1 MTQQQKTLQ
10 KPLSGVR
17 VLDIASFIAAPFA
30 ATIMSEFGAEV
41 IKIEQPGQGDPWRRY
56 GTKTALDDCTLAW
69 LTEARN
75 KRSITLNFR
84 DPRGAELFKELVRNA
99 DVVCENFRPGTLEK
113 WGLGWDVLKEIN
125 PGLVMLRV
133 SGYGQTGP
141 YKDRPGFARIAHA
154 YGGLTYLSGLP
165 GETPVTP
172 GSTSLGDYMTG
183 MYGCIGIMMAL
194 RHRDATGQGQMVDCA
209 LYESIF
215 RALDEIAPRYAVD
228 GFVREAEGTGTVNA
242 CPHGHFPAGDGK
254 FLAIA
259 CTTDKMFE
267 RLTVAMQRPDLLERF
282 GKQAVRLEGRKI
294 VLAEVE
300 AWTKSMPRDEVIA
313 VCTAKDVPAGAIN
326 SIANIFADPH
336 FKARG
341 TLISVDVP
349 GVGPVVV
356 PAALPRLSETPG
368 SVDTLGPTLGEAND
382 MVYGEWLG
390 LSDAEQEQLSK
401 DGVI

>member
-1 MTQQQKTLQ
+1 MTDTP

-30 ATIMSEFGAEV
+30 ASIMSEFGAEV
-41 IKIEQPGQGDPWRRY
+41 IKVEQPGGGDPWRRY
-56 GTKTALDDCTLAW
+56 GTKTALEDCSLAW

-75 KRSITLNFR
+75 KRSITLNLR
-84 DPRGAELFKELVRNA
+84 EVAGSEIFKKLTKDA
-99 DVVCENFRPGTLEK
+99 DVICENFRPGTLEK

-125 PGLVMLRV
+125 PKLVMLRV

-154 YGGLTYLSGLP
+154 YGGLTYLSGIP
-165 GETPVTP
+165 GEIPVTP

-183 MYGCIGIMMAL
+183 MYGCIGVMMAL

-215 RALDEIAPRYAVD
+215 RALDEIAPRYQVD
-228 GFVREAEGTGTVNA
+228 GFVRQPEGTGTVNA
-242 CPHGHFPAGDGK
+242 CPHGHFPAGDEK

-267 RLTVAMQRPDLLERF
+267 RLTVAMQRPDLTERF
-282 GKQAVRLEGRKI
+282 GKQAKRLAGREI

-300 AWTKSMPRDEVIA
+300 AWTKSMTCDEVIE
-313 VCTAKDVPAGAIN
+313 VCTANGVPAGAIN
-326 SIANIFADPH
+326 SIEDIFNDPH
-336 FKARG
+336 FKERG
-341 TLISVDVP
+341 TMTSVNVP
-349 GVGPVVV
+349 GIGDVIV

-368 SVDTLGPTLGEAND
+368 EVKTLGPTLGEAND
-382 MVYGEWLG
+382 MVYGDWLN
-390 LSDAEQEQLSK
+390 LSQDEREQLK
-401 DGVI
+401 TDGVI